1 MASVASVVYDVIIV
15 GAGVSGSFIAARLCE
30 AGLRCVMLEAG
41 RDFTAETYPRTE
53 VDANS
58 LLYWG
63 GGIELTR
70 DARIGLLRPK
80 VVGGGSVV
88 NQALLDR
95 FDDDALD
102 SWRERSGVDFFSRA
116 GLDPWYDR
124 VEQQISITTVP
135 EEYANGNAEV
145 FRRGFELNGYRC
157 APLVRAQRDCRFGD
171 GNSCIECL
179 MGCRI
184 ESKQSMP
191 VTMLRRARAAGLEL
205 VAEFQARGVEPASD
219 GVSVHGVGRDG
230 TPASY
235 RGRRLVLA
243 AGAIGNSCLLLASQ
257 LETRL
262 PALGRSFY
270 THPQYMTLGIYD
282 RPINAH
288 HGPLQSYKSADPTFR
303 RGGFKLENVFGPP
316 VAVAMLLPGFG
327 RLHQQRMKRIT
338 HFACIEVAV
347 RDTEP
352 GRIALGKRGTPV
364 VEKPLNDE
372 DRRRRD
378 RGLAAIRNIFN
389 ATGAREI
396 VEGNVAIGLHLMGGC
411 NMGTDPARSVTGPDF
426 RLHGLPS
433 CYAADSSIFPDAP
446 GINPSFTIMAL
457 ASKAAEQILQDA
469 Q

>member
-1 MASVASVVYDVIIV
+1 MIYDVVIV
-15 GAGVSGSFIAARLCE
+15 GAGVAGSFIAARLAE

-41 RDFTAETYPRTE
+41 RDFSADTYPRTE

-116 GLDPWYDR
+116 GLDPWYER

-135 EEYANGNAEV
+135 EAYANGNAEV
-145 FRRGFELNGYRC
+145 FRRGFALNGYRC
-157 APLVRAQRDCRFGD
+157 APLLRGQRDCRFGD

-191 VTMLRRARAAGLEL
+191 VTLLRRARAAGLEV
-205 VAEFQARGVEPASD
+205 VAEFQARAIEHAGD
-219 GVSVHGVGRDG
+219 GVAVHGVGRDG
-230 TPASY
+230 GAATW

-243 AGAIGNSCLLLASQ
+243 AGAIGNSCLLLASR
-257 LETRL
+257 LDARL
-262 PALGRSFY
+262 PALGHNFY
-270 THPQYMTLGIYD
+270 THPQFMTLGVYD

-327 RLHQQRMKRIT
+327 AAHLRRMKAIT

-347 RDTEP
+347 RDTAP
-352 GRIALGKRGTPV
+352 GRVSLGKRGTPV
-364 VEKPLNDE
+364 VDKPLNAE

-378 RGLAAIRNIFN
+378 RGLAAIRNIFLS
-389 ATGAREI
+389 TGAREI

-411 NMGTDPARSVTGPDF
+411 NMGSDPARSVTGPDF
-426 RLHGLPS
+426 RLHGLGN
-433 CYAADSSIFPDAP
+433 CYAADSSIFPNAP

-457 ASKAAEQILQDA
+457 ASRAAEQILGDA
-469 Q
+469 R